1 MSNILA
7 NFGKKLLLKIGPKF
21 GPKFGLKLWSKTQS
35 KVSRFQ
41 FAKCLLNSDK
51 FEMTFRIKI
60 WVSDTFSVSATASA
74 SASARVILGV
84 SSAQIDSD
92 WLSFDNIRVA

>member
-1 MSNILA
+1 MSNISA
-7 NFGKKLLLKIGPKF
+7 NFGKNYCWKF

-51 FEMTFRIKI
+51 FETTFRIKI

-92 WLSFDNIRVA
+92 WLSFDNIRVD